1 MAVDASL
8 TIYAGLYSDIE
19 MASGSQVRYYDGS
32 RILSLDIV
40 EEAPCIGLARR
51 VSECTLRITN
61 DHMTNAD
68 GWKGPA
74 MSAVNVE
81 DAASMIGLFMRIIVT
96 RGSPQVQAR
105 HAFIIDSVD
114 ADDDGA
120 TIHGLG
126 VDSLL
131 DKTFAETGLSTTLA
145 AGTLMLTWTVVA
157 MSTCGFTRSDI
168 LMSGASNTR
177 QPREWVVDPSTK
189 VGDVAR
195 GLMAYGG
202 YAIGLQAYGSKGAIE
217 PMAVEENTR
226 YISALGWPEPYMTE
240 RKGTLIVKDPTD
252 DTSQTITLDSSVGGT
267 EEIEIP
273 FSSDLTDLSEIG
285 AWAKRR
291 LSDQWYSVDLIGDP
305 FSLYMNKARSTG
317 IYATAWPVAT
327 WTDTSGETRKRRML
341 IQRIEHHYDGGLTQR
356 VYGPLYD
363 TI

>member
-1 MAVDASL
+1 MAIDVSWTIFAS
-8 TIYAGLYSDIE
+8 LYSDIE
-19 MASGSQVRYYDGS
+19 MASGSEVVYYDGS

-40 EEAPCIGLARR
+40 EEAPCIGMARR

-61 DHMTNAD
+61 DHTTNAD
-68 GWKGPA
+68 GWRGPA
-74 MSAVNVE
+74 MSAVDVE

-105 HAFIIDSVD
+105 HTFIIDSVD
-114 ADDDGA
+114 ATDDGA

-131 DKTFAETGLSTTLA
+131 DKTFAETGIATTLPA
-145 AGTLMLTWTVVA
+145 RALMLTWTLNA
-157 MSTCGFTRSDI
+157 MQSCGFTRNDI
-168 LMSGASNTR
+168 LRSGVSNTR

-195 GLMAYGG
+195 GFMAYGG
-202 YAIGLQAYGSKGAIE
+202 NAIGLQAYGSKGAIE
-217 PMAVEENTR
+217 PMAVEESTR
-226 YISALGWPEPYMTE
+226 YVGALGWPEPYMTE

-252 DTSQTITLDSSVGGT
+252 DTSQTVTLDASVGGT

-273 FSSDLTDLSEIG
+273 FSSSMTDFTEIQT
-285 AWAKRR
+285 WAKRR
-291 LSDQWYSVDLIGDP
+291 LSDQWYSVDMIGDP
-305 FSLYMNKARSTG
+305 FFLYMNKSTSTG

-327 WTDTSGETRKRRML
+327 WTDGSGVTKMRRML
-341 IQRIEHHYDGGLTQR
+341 IQRIEHRYDGGLTQR

-363 TI
+363 TV